1 MIYGLSITPTT
12 TAMTRK
18 VRFWVQYSKLNDRV
32 EQQQTQFN
40 QVALMIYFCLV
51 IQVFS
56 NLGVWLLEQL
66 FLLFSSG

>member
-40 QVALMIYFCLV
+40 QIALMIYFCLV